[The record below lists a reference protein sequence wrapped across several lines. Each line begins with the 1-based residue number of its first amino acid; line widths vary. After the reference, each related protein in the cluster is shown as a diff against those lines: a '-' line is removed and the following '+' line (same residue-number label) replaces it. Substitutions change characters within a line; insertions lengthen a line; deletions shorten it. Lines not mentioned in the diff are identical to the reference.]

1 MVEFLKVQYRLGR
14 VTEKQIDM
22 LVTQMKITEDDKVY
36 IMGL

>member
-14 VTEKQIDM
+14 VTETQIDM
-22 LVTQMKITEDDKVY
+22 LVAQMKITEDDKVY